1 MKIMDSKLFKTL
13 RRVKDNTEAAR
24 AAKKL
29 LKFLY
34 RNAE

>member
-1 MKIMDSKLFKTL
+1 MMNRKLYDSL
-13 RRVKDNTEAAR
+13 RRVKDSNAGK

-34 RNAE
+34 EKLN